1 MYADEMTSDWQTFG
15 GVEWSVDDSG
25 CLEIYPAADPEGGF
39 ASGQL
44 PDNSERD
51 TGFFPW
57 TFDNAVGSA
66 VIGDG
71 VFGSGSL
78 FAMFA
83 CCWSLSSL
91 VLSPSFDTSQVTDMC
106 AMFDCCSSLSSLTLP
121 ASFDI
126 SQVDELY
133 SMFCGCSSLARIDS
147 DSRDPRWVFD
157 LYHALDEGDIPA
169 EVISNFEDHIKSC
182 YSLDDFDDDDS
193 GYKHCLEA
201 VFAGVPL
208 EDVLV

>member
-1 MYADEMTSDWQTFG
+1 M
-15 GVEWSVDDSG
+15 
-25 CLEIYPAADPEGGF
+25 
-39 ASGQL
+39 
-44 PDNSERD
+44 
-51 TGFFPW
+51 
-57 TFDNAVGSA
+57 
-66 VIGDG
+66 
-71 VFGSGSL
+71 FGSGSL

-91 VLSPSFDTSQVTDMC
+91 VLSPSFDTSQVADMGSMFNGCESLSSLVLPPSFDTSQVTDASFMFDGCSSLASLVLSDSFDTSQVTDMC